1 MKNRKIHSFLEIL
14 WETGKFA
21 MCQVYD
27 RVAFQTITNRKHIFF
42 FFFRCERQWWN
53 IRQFVMKTSDSLWRQ
68 WWNIRQFRQFVTSVM
83 KHQTVQT
90 VCDVSDEN
98 IRQFV
103 TSVMKHQTNHYGG
116 AESLRG
122 VQKSPNNVTSTFFNT
137 VHLLLKELTSEH
149 GGRQTSF
156 LPQAPSNLVTPLVLG
171 RHLGRFSVGIALWH
185 CWGLTSP
192 LLPRR
197 CLLGYV
203 PGTFGRTIIA
213 AIVLFEGEVVQNSG
227 FFEYHIWALCRGGY
241 AGNSS

>member
-1 MKNRKIHSFLEIL
+1 
-14 WETGKFA
+14 
-21 MCQVYD
+21 
-27 RVAFQTITNRKHIFF
+27 
-42 FFFRCERQWWN
+42 
-53 IRQFVMKTSDSLWRQ
+53 
-68 WWNIRQFRQFVTSVM
+68 M

-137 VHLLLKELTSEH
+137 VHLLLKELTLEH

-171 RHLGRFSVGIALWH
+171 RHLGRFSVGIAL
-185 CWGLTSP
+185 
-192 LLPRR
+192 
-197 CLLGYV
+197 
-203 PGTFGRTIIA
+203 
-213 AIVLFEGEVVQNSG
+213 
-227 FFEYHIWALCRGGY
+227 
-241 AGNSS
+241 

>member
-1 MKNRKIHSFLEIL
+1 MRDGKVCNVSGLRSCSFSDNYKQKTYL
-14 WETGKFA
+14 
-21 MCQVYD
+21 
-27 RVAFQTITNRKHIFF
+27 F

-103 TSVMKHQTNHYGG
+103 TSVMKHQTNHYRG

-137 VHLLLKELTSEH
+137 VHLLLKELTLEH
-149 GGRQTSF
+149 GGAR
-156 LPQAPSNLVTPLVLG
+156 LPSYPR
-171 RHLGRFSVGIALWH
+171 RHL
-185 CWGLTSP
+185 TSLRP
-192 LLPRR
+192 WSL
-197 CLLGYV
+197 V
-203 PGTFGRTIIA
+203 D
-213 AIVLFEGEVVQNSG
+213 
-227 FFEYHIWALCRGGY
+227 IWVAFPWV
-241 AGNSS
+241 